1 MWLKPVPVSAVCL
14 CLCLCLLAGCNS
26 ADTDERQ
33 SQTSG
38 VNRQQEERA
47 IRDLETRWRD
57 VVANDD
63 TAAIAAFYTEDA
75 IYSPNGRPPFRGR
88 DSVVWR
94 WSREFAETA
103 DFKLERTPIR
113 IEIANSGDLASEV
126 GTCDV
131 EFRVKGKLHR
141 PTCGYMTT
149 WRKAEGQWK
158 IASYIWNEGKSERE
172 P

>member
-1 MWLKPVPVSAVCL
+1 MWLQPVPVSAVCV
-14 CLCLCLLAGCNS
+14 CLLAGCNS
-26 ADTDERQ
+26 AGSDERQ
-33 SQTSG
+33 SETSG

-75 IYSPNGRPPFRGR
+75 VYSPNGRRPFRGR
-88 DSVVWR
+88 DSVAWG

-131 EFRVKGKLHR
+131 EFRLKGKLHR

-149 WRKAEGQWK
+149 WRKAGGQWK

>member
-1 MWLKPVPVSAVCL
+1 
-14 CLCLCLLAGCNS
+14 
-26 ADTDERQ
+26 
-33 SQTSG
+33 

-47 IRDLETRWRD
+47 IRDLESRWRD

-63 TAAIAAFYTEDA
+63 TAAIATFYTEDA
-75 IYSPNGRPPFRGR
+75 VYSPNGRPPFRGQ
-88 DSVVWR
+88 DSVVWG

-131 EFRVKGKLHR
+131 EFRSKGKLHR
-141 PTCGYMTT
+141 PTCSYMTT